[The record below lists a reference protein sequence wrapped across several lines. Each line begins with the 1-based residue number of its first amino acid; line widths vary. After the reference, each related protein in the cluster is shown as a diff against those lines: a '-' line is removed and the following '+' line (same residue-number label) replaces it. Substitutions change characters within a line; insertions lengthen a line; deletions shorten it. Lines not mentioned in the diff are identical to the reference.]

1 MAITKATASSI
12 APAAK
17 GDLVVGTATND
28 SGVLAVGAN
37 GTVLTA
43 ASGETT
49 GLQWATPSSGG
60 MTLISTTTLTG
71 ASVTLSSI
79 PATYNHLQLVVIA
92 YKPASQVSLLA
103 RFNNDSNTRYTTQ
116 TGSGS
121 NDWSSVSFGA
131 SSFKI
136 QNDVDDSTATG
147 ISVTDVFYY
156 ANTSIWKMAHTLFI
170 GNHPAVPADV
180 RGNRFF
186 GVYNQTTAIDRIDLF
201 PSSGN
206 FTSGTAYLYGIK

>member
-1 MAITKATASSI
+1 MEKVKVKFKIINPDYIFFKKVEYLETINPRIELKDRNIFIVDENKNVMGVFPSDYSI
-12 APAAK
+12 I
-17 GDLVVGTATND
+17 VV
-28 SGVLAVGAN
+28 
-37 GTVLTA
+37 
-43 ASGETT
+43 
-49 GLQWATPSSGG
+49 
-60 MTLISTTTLTG
+60 
-71 ASVTLSSI
+71 
-79 PATYNHLQLVVIA
+79 A

-121 NDWSSVSFGA
+121 NDFSSVSFTQA
-131 SSFKI
+131 SFKI

-186 GVYNQTTAIDRIDLF
+186 GIYNQTTAIDRIDLF